1 MNNLEKG
8 RKNGKEANRRI
19 LKRTVFLMLF
29 FGIVTFLILVG
40 RLWYLQVIQHDEL
53 EEMAIEQ
60 QTSEQSVTAQR
71 GTIYDTKGNVLAISS
86 TVYDVII
93 SPKAITEK
101 QEELNKSKKN
111 VDVQT
116 LIADGLAEI
125 LGNVD
130 AETIA

>member
-101 QEELNKSKKN
+101 QE
-111 VDVQT
+111 DTQ
-116 LIADGLAEI
+116 
-125 LGNVD
+125 
-130 AETIA
+130 

>member
-93 SPKAITEK
+93 SPKAIT
-101 QEELNKSKKN
+101 
-111 VDVQT
+111 
-116 LIADGLAEI
+116 
-125 LGNVD
+125 
-130 AETIA
+130 